1 MPEPVTVER
10 LAETFKALGDP
21 TRVRMLSAL
30 SRAELCVCDL
40 ATLLGATESAI
51 SHQLRLLR
59 SLRVVRARR
68 DGRMVFYR
76 LDDDHIVRF
85 VGAGSRA
92 RRGNAR
98 RPPRI
103 ADVSTVRERAAC
115 TVCEV
120 HAESTFRVEG
130 MDCHEEVALISRR
143 LKRLSGLE
151 ASRPTSSRAAC
162 TCSTTPHGSRRAASP
177 QRSPTPACVRGS
189 STKSLIS
196 PQPAR
201 LASWS

>member
-10 LAETFKALGDP
+10 LAEKFKALGDP

-76 LDDDHIVRF
+76 LDDDHIVRLLSQ
-85 VGAGSRA
+85 GRA
-92 RRGNAR
+92 
-98 RPPRI
+98 
-103 ADVSTVRERAAC
+103 
-115 TVCEV
+115 
-120 HAESTFRVEG
+120 HVEETG
-130 MDCHEEVALISRR
+130 
-143 LKRLSGLE
+143 G
-151 ASRPTSSRAAC
+151 
-162 TCSTTPHGSRRAASP
+162 
-177 QRSPTPACVRGS
+177 
-189 STKSLIS
+189 
-196 PQPAR
+196 AR
-201 LASWS
+201 LGSLT

>member
-1 MPEPVTVER
+1 MTTTTPLVPVTSDACDVFHADPGRVAEVRAAMPEPLTVER

-76 LDDDHIVRF
+76 LDDDHIVRLLAQ
-85 VGAGSRA
+85 GRA
-92 RRGNAR
+92 
-98 RPPRI
+98 
-103 ADVSTVRERAAC
+103 
-115 TVCEV
+115 
-120 HAESTFRVEG
+120 HVEETG
-130 MDCHEEVALISRR
+130 
-143 LKRLSGLE
+143 G
-151 ASRPTSSRAAC
+151 
-162 TCSTTPHGSRRAASP
+162 
-177 QRSPTPACVRGS
+177 
-189 STKSLIS
+189 
-196 PQPAR
+196 AR
-201 LASWS
+201 LGSLT